1 MISKLIELAEKGIIP
16 DYFIRQG
23 IVRNCE
29 NRLNN
34 ENVSNTEKVSSK
46 KQSWI
51 QQMKESPI
59 ALVPEKANEQHYE
72 VPPAFFENVLGKHLK
87 YSSGYW
93 PDGVNSLDESE
104 ESMLELSFERA
115 QLVDGD
121 SILELGCGWG
131 SLTCYMA
138 SKLPNSKITA
148 VSNSKDQKEHILN
161 RCKNQGLDNIE
172 VITAD
177 MNDFG
182 TENKY
187 DRVVSIEMFEHM
199 RNYKKLLSKI
209 SSWLHDDGKLFIHIF
224 THQSVV
230 YPFENQGEADWMA
243 REFFSGGMMPSHD
256 LLLHFQDDLIIDD
269 VWSMSGTHYEKTSLA
284 WVNKM
289 DANKDSIMKIFLKT
303 YGDDAKLWFQRWRIF
318 FMSCENY
325 LDIITDQSG
334 VFLTTDLAKD
344 RFNMIILIF
353 FFYTGTYRSFF
364 RRFFCIDIHH
374 IKCLRCHLFGR
385 KSFSFSPFYFKDLLF
400 CILLPME

>member
-1 MISKLIELAEKGIIP
+1 MITKLIELAEKGIIP

-34 ENVSNTEKVSSK
+34 ENVSNTEKVSLK

-104 ESMLELSFERA
+104 ESMLELSFKRA

-177 MNDFG
+177 MNDFE

-318 FMSCENY
+318 FMSCE
-325 LDIITDQSG
+325 
-334 VFLTTDLAKD
+334 K
-344 RFNMIILIF
+344 
-353 FFYTGTYRSFF
+353 
-364 RRFFCIDIHH
+364 
-374 IKCLRCHLFGR
+374 LFGYNNGSEWGVSHYR
-385 KSFSFSPFYFKDLLF
+385 FSKR
-400 CILLPME
+400 

>member
-29 NRLNN
+29 NRLKN
-34 ENVSNTEKVSSK
+34 ENVSNTEKVSLK
-46 KQSWI
+46 KQIWI
-51 QQMKESPI
+51 EQMKESPI

-115 QLVDGD
+115 QLADGD

-177 MNDFG
+177 MNDFE

-199 RNYKKLLSKI
+199 RNYKKLLSKV
-209 SSWLHDDGKLFIHIF
+209 SSWLNDDGKLFIHIF

-269 VWSMSGTHYEKTSLA
+269 VWSMLGTHYEKTSLA
-284 WVNKM
+284 WVSKM

-318 FMSCENY
+318 FMSCEKLFGYNNG
-325 LDIITDQSG
+325 SEWG
-334 VFLTTDLAKD
+334 VSHY
-344 RFNMIILIF
+344 RFNK
-353 FFYTGTYRSFF
+353 R
-364 RRFFCIDIHH
+364 
-374 IKCLRCHLFGR
+374 
-385 KSFSFSPFYFKDLLF
+385 
-400 CILLPME
+400 

>member
-16 DYFIRQG
+16 DYFIRRG

-29 NRLNN
+29 SRLNN
-34 ENVSNTEKVSSK
+34 ENVSNTEEVSLK
-46 KQSWI
+46 KQNWI
-51 QQMKESPI
+51 EQMKESPI

-115 QLVDGD
+115 QLADGD

-161 RCKNQGLDNIE
+161 RCRNQGLDNIE

-177 MNDFG
+177 MNDFE
-182 TENKY
+182 TENNY

-209 SSWLHDDGKLFIHIF
+209 SSWLNDDGKLFIHIF

-318 FMSCENY
+318 FMSCE
-325 LDIITDQSG
+325 
-334 VFLTTDLAKD
+334 K
-344 RFNMIILIF
+344 
-353 FFYTGTYRSFF
+353 
-364 RRFFCIDIHH
+364 
-374 IKCLRCHLFGR
+374 LFGYNNGSEWGVSHYR
-385 KSFSFSPFYFKDLLF
+385 FSKR
-400 CILLPME
+400 

>member
-177 MNDFG
+177 MNDFE

-318 FMSCENY
+318 FMSCE
-325 LDIITDQSG
+325 
-334 VFLTTDLAKD
+334 K
-344 RFNMIILIF
+344 
-353 FFYTGTYRSFF
+353 
-364 RRFFCIDIHH
+364 
-374 IKCLRCHLFGR
+374 LFGYNNGSEWGVSHYR
-385 KSFSFSPFYFKDLLF
+385 FSKR
-400 CILLPME
+400 

>member
-51 QQMKESPI
+51 QQMKDSPI

-209 SSWLHDDGKLFIHIF
+209 SSWLHDGGKLFIHIF

-318 FMSCENY
+318 FMSCE
-325 LDIITDQSG
+325 
-334 VFLTTDLAKD
+334 K
-344 RFNMIILIF
+344 
-353 FFYTGTYRSFF
+353 
-364 RRFFCIDIHH
+364 
-374 IKCLRCHLFGR
+374 LFGYNNGSEWGVSHYR
-385 KSFSFSPFYFKDLLF
+385 FSKR
-400 CILLPME
+400 

>member
-115 QLVDGD
+115 QLADGD

-177 MNDFG
+177 MNDFE

-209 SSWLHDDGKLFIHIF
+209 SSWLHDGGKLFIHIF

-256 LLLHFQDDLIIDD
+256 LLLHFQDDLIIEDI
-269 VWSMSGTHYEKTSLA
+269 WRMSGTHYEKTSLA

-289 DANKDSIMKIFLKT
+289 DANKDIVMKIFSET

-318 FMSCENY
+318 FMSCE
-325 LDIITDQSG
+325 
-334 VFLTTDLAKD
+334 K
-344 RFNMIILIF
+344 
-353 FFYTGTYRSFF
+353 
-364 RRFFCIDIHH
+364 
-374 IKCLRCHLFGR
+374 LFGYNNGSDWGVSHYR
-385 KSFSFSPFYFKDLLF
+385 FSKR
-400 CILLPME
+400 

>member
-16 DYFIRQG
+16 DYLIRQG

-29 NRLNN
+29 NRLKN
-34 ENVSNTEKVSSK
+34 ENVSNTEQVSSK
-46 KQSWI
+46 KQIWI
-51 QQMKESPI
+51 EQMKESPI

-115 QLVDGD
+115 QLADGD

-177 MNDFG
+177 MNDFE

-209 SSWLHDDGKLFIHIF
+209 SSWLNDDGKLFIHIF

-269 VWSMSGTHYEKTSLA
+269 VWSMLGTHYEKTSLA

-289 DANKDSIMKIFLKT
+289 DANRDSIMKIFLKT
-303 YGDDAKLWFQRWRIF
+303 YGDHANLWFQRWRIF
-318 FMSCENY
+318 FMSCEKLFGYNNG
-325 LDIITDQSG
+325 SEWG
-334 VFLTTDLAKD
+334 VSHY
-344 RFNMIILIF
+344 RFNK
-353 FFYTGTYRSFF
+353 R
-364 RRFFCIDIHH
+364 
-374 IKCLRCHLFGR
+374 
-385 KSFSFSPFYFKDLLF
+385 
-400 CILLPME
+400 

>member
-104 ESMLELSFERA
+104 ESMLELSFKRA

-177 MNDFG
+177 MNDFE

-256 LLLHFQDDLIIDD
+256 LLLHFQDDLIIEDI
-269 VWSMSGTHYEKTSLA
+269 WRMSGTHYEKTSLA

-289 DANKDSIMKIFLKT
+289 DANKDIVMKIFSET

-318 FMSCENY
+318 FMSCEKLFGYNNG
-325 LDIITDQSG
+325 SEWG
-334 VFLTTDLAKD
+334 VSHY
-344 RFNMIILIF
+344 RFNK
-353 FFYTGTYRSFF
+353 R
-364 RRFFCIDIHH
+364 
-374 IKCLRCHLFGR
+374 
-385 KSFSFSPFYFKDLLF
+385 
-400 CILLPME
+400 

>member
-34 ENVSNTEKVSSK
+34 ENVSNTEKVSTK

-115 QLVDGD
+115 QLADGD

-177 MNDFG
+177 MNDFE

-318 FMSCENY
+318 FMSCE
-325 LDIITDQSG
+325 
-334 VFLTTDLAKD
+334 K
-344 RFNMIILIF
+344 
-353 FFYTGTYRSFF
+353 
-364 RRFFCIDIHH
+364 
-374 IKCLRCHLFGR
+374 LFGYNNGSEWGVSHYR
-385 KSFSFSPFYFKDLLF
+385 FSKR
-400 CILLPME
+400 

>member
-34 ENVSNTEKVSSK
+34 ENVSNIEKVSSK
-46 KQSWI
+46 KQIWI

-72 VPPAFFENVLGKHLK
+72 VPPAFFVNVLGKHLK

-115 QLVDGD
+115 QLTDGD

-177 MNDFG
+177 MNDFE
-182 TENKY
+182 TENNY

-209 SSWLHDDGKLFIHIF
+209 SSWLNDDGKLFIHIF

-256 LLLHFQDDLIIDD
+256 LLLHFQDDLVIDD

-318 FMSCENY
+318 FMSCEKLFGYNNG
-325 LDIITDQSG
+325 SEWG
-334 VFLTTDLAKD
+334 VSHY
-344 RFNMIILIF
+344 RFNK
-353 FFYTGTYRSFF
+353 R
-364 RRFFCIDIHH
+364 
-374 IKCLRCHLFGR
+374 
-385 KSFSFSPFYFKDLLF
+385 
-400 CILLPME
+400 

>member
-29 NRLNN
+29 NRLKN
-34 ENVSNTEKVSSK
+34 ENVSNTEQVSSK
-46 KQSWI
+46 KQIWI
-51 QQMKESPI
+51 EQMKESPI

-115 QLVDGD
+115 QLADGD

-161 RCKNQGLDNIE
+161 LCKNQGLDNIE

-177 MNDFG
+177 MNDFE

-187 DRVVSIEMFEHM
+187 DRVISIEMFEHM

-209 SSWLHDDGKLFIHIF
+209 SSWLNDDGKLFIHIF

-269 VWSMSGTHYEKTSLA
+269 VWSMLGTHYEKTSLA

-318 FMSCENY
+318 FMSCEKLFGYNNG
-325 LDIITDQSG
+325 SEWG
-334 VFLTTDLAKD
+334 VSHY
-344 RFNMIILIF
+344 RFNK
-353 FFYTGTYRSFF
+353 R
-364 RRFFCIDIHH
+364 
-374 IKCLRCHLFGR
+374 
-385 KSFSFSPFYFKDLLF
+385 
-400 CILLPME
+400 

>member
-29 NRLNN
+29 NRLKN
-34 ENVSNTEKVSSK
+34 ENVSNTEQVSSK
-46 KQSWI
+46 KQIWI
-51 QQMKESPI
+51 EQMKESPI

-115 QLVDGD
+115 QLADGD

-177 MNDFG
+177 MNDFE
-182 TENKY
+182 TENNY

-209 SSWLHDDGKLFIHIF
+209 SSWLNDDGKLFIHIF

-269 VWSMSGTHYEKTSLA
+269 VWRMLGTHYEKTSLA

-318 FMSCENY
+318 FMSCEKLFGFNNG
-325 LDIITDQSG
+325 SEWG
-334 VFLTTDLAKD
+334 VSHY
-344 RFNMIILIF
+344 RFNK
-353 FFYTGTYRSFF
+353 R
-364 RRFFCIDIHH
+364 
-374 IKCLRCHLFGR
+374 
-385 KSFSFSPFYFKDLLF
+385 
-400 CILLPME
+400 

>member
-34 ENVSNTEKVSSK
+34 ENVSNTEKVSTK

-93 PDGVNSLDESE
+93 PDGVNSLDDSE

-115 QLVDGD
+115 QLADGD

-289 DANKDSIMKIFLKT
+289 DANKDSIMKIFSKT

-318 FMSCENY
+318 FMSCE
-325 LDIITDQSG
+325 
-334 VFLTTDLAKD
+334 K
-344 RFNMIILIF
+344 
-353 FFYTGTYRSFF
+353 
-364 RRFFCIDIHH
+364 
-374 IKCLRCHLFGR
+374 LFGYNNGSDWGVSHYR
-385 KSFSFSPFYFKDLLF
+385 FSKR
-400 CILLPME
+400 

>member
-1 MISKLIELAEKGIIP
+1 MILKLIELAEKGIIP

-46 KQSWI
+46 KQIWI
-51 QQMKESPI
+51 EQMKESPI

-72 VPPAFFENVLGKHLK
+72 VPPAFFEKVLGKHLK

-115 QLVDGD
+115 QLADGD

-177 MNDFG
+177 MNDFE

-209 SSWLHDDGKLFIHIF
+209 SSWLNDDGKLFIHIF

-318 FMSCENY
+318 FMSCEKLFGYNNG
-325 LDIITDQSG
+325 SEWG
-334 VFLTTDLAKD
+334 VSHY
-344 RFNMIILIF
+344 RFNK
-353 FFYTGTYRSFF
+353 R
-364 RRFFCIDIHH
+364 
-374 IKCLRCHLFGR
+374 
-385 KSFSFSPFYFKDLLF
+385 
-400 CILLPME
+400 

>member
-29 NRLNN
+29 NRLKN
-34 ENVSNTEKVSSK
+34 ENVSNTEKVSLK
-46 KQSWI
+46 KQIWI
-51 QQMKESPI
+51 EQMKESPI

-115 QLVDGD
+115 QLADGD

-172 VITAD
+172 VVTAD
-177 MNDFG
+177 MNDFE

-209 SSWLHDDGKLFIHIF
+209 SSWLNDDGKLFIHIF

-303 YGDDAKLWFQRWRIF
+303 YGDNAKLWFQRWRIF
-318 FMSCENY
+318 FMSCEKLFGYNNG
-325 LDIITDQSG
+325 SEWG
-334 VFLTTDLAKD
+334 VSHY
-344 RFNMIILIF
+344 RFNK
-353 FFYTGTYRSFF
+353 R
-364 RRFFCIDIHH
+364 
-374 IKCLRCHLFGR
+374 
-385 KSFSFSPFYFKDLLF
+385 
-400 CILLPME
+400 

>member
-29 NRLNN
+29 NRLKN

-46 KQSWI
+46 KQIWI
-51 QQMKESPI
+51 EQMKESPI

-93 PDGVNSLDESE
+93 PDGVNSLDDSE

-115 QLVDGD
+115 QLADGD

-177 MNDFG
+177 MNDFR
-182 TENKY
+182 TEDKY

-209 SSWLHDDGKLFIHIF
+209 SSWLNDDGKLFIHIF

-230 YPFENQGEADWMA
+230 YPFEDQGDADWMA

-269 VWSMSGTHYEKTSLA
+269 VWSMLGTHYEKTSLA

-289 DANKDSIMKIFLKT
+289 DANKDNIMKIFLET

-318 FMSCENY
+318 FMSCE
-325 LDIITDQSG
+325 
-334 VFLTTDLAKD
+334 K
-344 RFNMIILIF
+344 
-353 FFYTGTYRSFF
+353 
-364 RRFFCIDIHH
+364 
-374 IKCLRCHLFGR
+374 LFGYKNGSEWGVSHYR
-385 KSFSFSPFYFKDLLF
+385 FSKR
-400 CILLPME
+400 

>member
-34 ENVSNTEKVSSK
+34 ENVSNTEKVSTK

-93 PDGVNSLDESE
+93 PDGVNSLDDSE

-115 QLVDGD
+115 QLADGD

-182 TENKY
+182 TKNKY

-289 DANKDSIMKIFLKT
+289 DANKDSIMKIFSKT

-318 FMSCENY
+318 FMSCE
-325 LDIITDQSG
+325 
-334 VFLTTDLAKD
+334 K
-344 RFNMIILIF
+344 
-353 FFYTGTYRSFF
+353 
-364 RRFFCIDIHH
+364 
-374 IKCLRCHLFGR
+374 LFGYNNGSEWGVSHYR
-385 KSFSFSPFYFKDLLF
+385 FSKR
-400 CILLPME
+400 

>member
-29 NRLNN
+29 NRLKN

-46 KQSWI
+46 KQIWI
-51 QQMKESPI
+51 EQMKESPI

-115 QLVDGD
+115 QLADGD

-161 RCKNQGLDNIE
+161 RCKNLGLDNIE
-172 VITAD
+172 VVTAD
-177 MNDFG
+177 MNDFE

-209 SSWLHDDGKLFIHIF
+209 SSWLNDDGKLFIHIF

-256 LLLHFQDDLIIDD
+256 LLLHFQDDLVIDD

-318 FMSCENY
+318 FMSCEKLFGYNNG
-325 LDIITDQSG
+325 SEWG
-334 VFLTTDLAKD
+334 VSHY
-344 RFNMIILIF
+344 RFNK
-353 FFYTGTYRSFF
+353 R
-364 RRFFCIDIHH
+364 
-374 IKCLRCHLFGR
+374 
-385 KSFSFSPFYFKDLLF
+385 
-400 CILLPME
+400 

>member
-1 MISKLIELAEKGIIP
+1 
-16 DYFIRQG
+16 
-23 IVRNCE
+23 
-29 NRLNN
+29 
-34 ENVSNTEKVSSK
+34 
-46 KQSWI
+46 
-51 QQMKESPI
+51 MKESPI

-115 QLVDGD
+115 QLADGD

-172 VITAD
+172 VVTAD
-177 MNDFG
+177 MNDFE

-209 SSWLHDDGKLFIHIF
+209 SSWLNDDGKLFIHIF

-318 FMSCENY
+318 FMSCE
-325 LDIITDQSG
+325 
-334 VFLTTDLAKD
+334 K
-344 RFNMIILIF
+344 
-353 FFYTGTYRSFF
+353 
-364 RRFFCIDIHH
+364 
-374 IKCLRCHLFGR
+374 LFGYNNGSDWGVSHYR
-385 KSFSFSPFYFKDLLF
+385 FSKR
-400 CILLPME
+400 

>member
-34 ENVSNTEKVSSK
+34 ENVSNTEKVSLK

-51 QQMKESPI
+51 QQMKDSPI

-115 QLVDGD
+115 QLTDGD

-131 SLTCYMA
+131 SLTCFMA

-148 VSNSKDQKEHILN
+148 VSNSTDQKEHILN

-177 MNDFG
+177 MNDFE
-182 TENKY
+182 TENDY

-209 SSWLHDDGKLFIHIF
+209 SSWLNDDGKLFIHIF

-269 VWSMSGTHYEKTSLA
+269 VWSISGTHYEKTSLA

-318 FMSCENY
+318 FMSCEKLFGYNNG
-325 LDIITDQSG
+325 SEWG
-334 VFLTTDLAKD
+334 VSHY
-344 RFNMIILIF
+344 RFNK
-353 FFYTGTYRSFF
+353 R
-364 RRFFCIDIHH
+364 
-374 IKCLRCHLFGR
+374 
-385 KSFSFSPFYFKDLLF
+385 
-400 CILLPME
+400 

>member
-93 PDGVNSLDESE
+93 PDGVNSLDDSE

-115 QLVDGD
+115 QLADGD

-318 FMSCENY
+318 FMSCE
-325 LDIITDQSG
+325 
-334 VFLTTDLAKD
+334 K
-344 RFNMIILIF
+344 
-353 FFYTGTYRSFF
+353 
-364 RRFFCIDIHH
+364 
-374 IKCLRCHLFGR
+374 LFGYNNGSEWGVSHYR
-385 KSFSFSPFYFKDLLF
+385 FSKR
-400 CILLPME
+400 

>member
-104 ESMLELSFERA
+104 ESMLKLSFERA
-115 QLVDGD
+115 QLTDGD

-177 MNDFG
+177 MNDFE

-209 SSWLHDDGKLFIHIF
+209 SSWLHDGGKLFIHIF

-256 LLLHFQDDLIIDD
+256 LLLHFQDDLIIEDI
-269 VWSMSGTHYEKTSLA
+269 WRMSGTHYEKTSLA

-289 DANKDSIMKIFLKT
+289 DANKDIVMKIFSET

-318 FMSCENY
+318 FMSCE
-325 LDIITDQSG
+325 
-334 VFLTTDLAKD
+334 K
-344 RFNMIILIF
+344 
-353 FFYTGTYRSFF
+353 
-364 RRFFCIDIHH
+364 
-374 IKCLRCHLFGR
+374 LFGYNNGSDWGVSHYR
-385 KSFSFSPFYFKDLLF
+385 FSKR
-400 CILLPME
+400 

>member
-115 QLVDGD
+115 QLTDGD

-177 MNDFG
+177 MNDFE

-256 LLLHFQDDLIIDD
+256 LLLHFQDDLIIEDI
-269 VWSMSGTHYEKTSLA
+269 WRMSGTHYEKTSLA

-289 DANKDSIMKIFLKT
+289 DTNKDIVMKIFSET

-318 FMSCENY
+318 FMSCEKLFGYNNG
-325 LDIITDQSG
+325 SEWG
-334 VFLTTDLAKD
+334 VSHY
-344 RFNMIILIF
+344 RFNK
-353 FFYTGTYRSFF
+353 R
-364 RRFFCIDIHH
+364 
-374 IKCLRCHLFGR
+374 
-385 KSFSFSPFYFKDLLF
+385 
-400 CILLPME
+400 

>member
-34 ENVSNTEKVSSK
+34 ENVSNTEKVSLK

-51 QQMKESPI
+51 QQMKDSPI

-104 ESMLELSFERA
+104 ESMLELSFKRA

-148 VSNSKDQKEHILN
+148 VSNSKDQKEHIIN

-318 FMSCENY
+318 FMSCE
-325 LDIITDQSG
+325 
-334 VFLTTDLAKD
+334 K
-344 RFNMIILIF
+344 
-353 FFYTGTYRSFF
+353 
-364 RRFFCIDIHH
+364 
-374 IKCLRCHLFGR
+374 LFGYNNGSEWGVSHYR
-385 KSFSFSPFYFKDLLF
+385 FSKR
-400 CILLPME
+400 

>member
-16 DYFIRQG
+16 DSFIRQG

-34 ENVSNTEKVSSK
+34 ENVSNTEKVSSR

-51 QQMKESPI
+51 QQMKESPV

-72 VPPAFFENVLGKHLK
+72 VPPAFFEKVLGKHLK

-93 PDGVNSLDESE
+93 PDGVNSLDDSE
-104 ESMLELSFERA
+104 ESMLELSFKRA
-115 QLVDGD
+115 QLKDGD

-161 RCKNQGLDNIE
+161 RCKNQGLGNIE

-177 MNDFG
+177 MNDFE
-182 TENKY
+182 TENNY

-209 SSWLHDDGKLFIHIF
+209 SSWLNDGGKLFIHIF

-256 LLLHFQDDLIIDD
+256 LLLHFQDDLIIED
-269 VWSMSGTHYEKTSLA
+269 VWRMSGTHYEKTSLA

-289 DANKDSIMKIFLKT
+289 DANKDSVMKIFSET

-318 FMSCENY
+318 FMSCE
-325 LDIITDQSG
+325 
-334 VFLTTDLAKD
+334 K
-344 RFNMIILIF
+344 
-353 FFYTGTYRSFF
+353 
-364 RRFFCIDIHH
+364 
-374 IKCLRCHLFGR
+374 LFGYNNGSEWGVSHYR
-385 KSFSFSPFYFKDLLF
+385 FSKR
-400 CILLPME
+400 

>member
-23 IVRNCE
+23 IVKNCE

-115 QLVDGD
+115 QLADGD

-177 MNDFG
+177 MNDFE
-182 TENKY
+182 TEDKY

-209 SSWLHDDGKLFIHIF
+209 SSWLNDDGKLFIHIF

-303 YGDDAKLWFQRWRIF
+303 YGDDSKLWFQRWRIF
-318 FMSCENY
+318 FMSCE
-325 LDIITDQSG
+325 
-334 VFLTTDLAKD
+334 K
-344 RFNMIILIF
+344 
-353 FFYTGTYRSFF
+353 
-364 RRFFCIDIHH
+364 
-374 IKCLRCHLFGR
+374 LFGYNNGSEWGVSHYR
-385 KSFSFSPFYFKDLLF
+385 FSKR
-400 CILLPME
+400 